1 MHVVWVKSEYLFPA
15 DTGSKTRTYHLLRH
29 LSREIAITYLGF
41 RPTPDPVTNDP
52 WEACARNVVTVH
64 RPEEIKAGAA
74 FYGRVA
80 CNLLSEKPYLVRR
93 NCSRSILAS
102 LREITVARPADIL
115 LCDSLDMTCNI
126 DFANPAKKVLF
137 LPSIETSLWQQRYHA
152 AASVAQRAY
161 YNYETKRMAAFET
174 KACNHFDLVIVG
186 SEEDRNCLVRDYKVT
201 TRIEVIPTGVP
212 CDYFSPIPAIPTVPG
227 RLMFSGSLDLLSN
240 IDQLLWFASEILP
253 LIRKRHPEVTLDIVG
268 RNPAVEIVALGMTDS
283 SIFVTGWV
291 EDIRAYLAQTDLYV
305 VPLRVPGGRR
315 VKVYEAM
322 AMRKP
327 VVATT
332 HGIEGLALKGGQHL
346 LLADSPQDF
355 ADAVCALLDDP
366 LQKAAIADAG
376 WRLVNEQFDWSMISK
391 RFVELFDRLVAAPGP
406 LHK

>member
-1 MHVVWVKSEYLFPA
+1 VHVVWVKSDYLFPA

-29 LSREIAITYLGF
+29 LSKQLDITYLGF
-41 RPTPDPVTNDP
+41 RPDEAVAANAP
-52 WEACARNVVTVH
+52 WPECAHRAVTVY
-64 RPEEIKAGAA
+64 RPDEIKAGAS

-80 CNLLSEKPYLVRR
+80 LNLLSEKPYFVRR
-93 NCSRSILAS
+93 NCSDQIQAS
-102 LREITVARPADIL
+102 LREITAAQPADIL

-126 DFANPAKKVLF
+126 DFANPARKVLF
-137 LPSIETSLWQQRYHA
+137 LPSIETALWKQRYHA
-152 AASVAQRAY
+152 AASLAQRAY

-174 KACNHFDLVIVG
+174 KACNHFDLVIVT
-186 SEEDRNCLVRDYKVT
+186 SEADRICLANEYRVT
-201 TRIEVIPTGVP
+201 TRIEVVPTGVP
-212 CDYFSPIPAIPTVPG
+212 CDFFSPIPAPATVPG

-253 LIRKRHPEVTLDIVG
+253 LIKRRHPEVTLDIVG
-268 RNPAVEIVALGMTDS
+268 RNPAVEIIALGLTDS

-291 EDIRAYLAQTDLYV
+291 EDIRAYLAQTDLYI

-332 HGIEGLALKGGQHL
+332 HGIEGLALQGGRHL
-346 LLADSPQDF
+346 LLADTPRDF

-376 WRLVNEQFDWSMISK
+376 WRLVNEQFDWSMISR
-391 RFVELFDRLVAAPGP
+391 RFVDLFGQLLASPPGRR
-406 LHK
+406 